1 MALERSRWDAHSEVD
16 EEELRRYL
24 EAASRAPL
32 LNREDQV
39 RLAGAAKEGDE
50 RANKRLLEANLRLV
64 VSIARRYESERWPLA
79 TLLDAGNIGLT
90 RAVDSFDSSKGYK
103 LSTYATWW
111 IRQAIARRMAEGAE
125 S

>member
-1 MALERSRWDAHSEVD
+1 MD

-32 LNREDQV
+32 LNREDEV

-64 VSIARRYESERWPLA
+64 VSIARRYESERWPLP

-90 RAVDSFDSSKGYK
+90 RAVDRFDSSKGYK

-111 IRQAIARRMAEGAE
+111 IRQAIARRMAGGAE